1 MKKMFAVL
9 LSVMLLLGMLSMTAF
24 ADESA
29 DETMIPV
36 VVQVPESWGV
46 PNLWAWADDGTNA
59 FAAWPGEEMDALA
72 EGWYY
77 TYVPAFVQNVIVN
90 ANQGTDAAVQT
101 EGIVV
106 EAGKEVWITGS
117 RKI

>member
-36 VVQVPESWGV
+36 VVQVPESCGV
-46 PNLWAWADDGTNA
+46 PNL
-59 FAAWPGEEMDALA
+59 
-72 EGWYY
+72 
-77 TYVPAFVQNVIVN
+77 
-90 ANQGTDAAVQT
+90 
-101 EGIVV
+101 
-106 EAGKEVWITGS
+106 
-117 RKI
+117 